1 MDLCFVTARREAKQN
16 HVTQNNLGGKST
28 RRQTVARMGASRE
41 GVIAIAWAK
50 VVSAEVDTGSGEETT
65 SKQKDRA
72 LRSTRTEALIPA
84 PVQDCGR
91 FLRRAR
97 FGNSAGHCTM

>member
-41 GVIAIAWAK
+41 GVIAIA
-50 VVSAEVDTGSGEETT
+50 
-65 SKQKDRA
+65 
-72 LRSTRTEALIPA
+72 
-84 PVQDCGR
+84 
-91 FLRRAR
+91 
-97 FGNSAGHCTM
+97 